1 MEKHP
6 AGFHKEF
13 CFVDD
18 EEVSTGH
25 RSKWWSHQVLVGQS
39 CALYIC
45 NSVCIEFAGN
55 IRKQKSN
62 GIVIYITDFLIRYP
76 SDMSILST

>member
-1 MEKHP
+1 M
-6 AGFHKEF
+6 
-13 CFVDD
+13 
-18 EEVSTGH
+18 STGH
-25 RSKWWSHQVLVGQS
+25 RSKRWSHQVLDGQS
-39 CALYIC
+39 CALYVHVC
-45 NSVCIEFAGN
+45 DNVCIEFARN